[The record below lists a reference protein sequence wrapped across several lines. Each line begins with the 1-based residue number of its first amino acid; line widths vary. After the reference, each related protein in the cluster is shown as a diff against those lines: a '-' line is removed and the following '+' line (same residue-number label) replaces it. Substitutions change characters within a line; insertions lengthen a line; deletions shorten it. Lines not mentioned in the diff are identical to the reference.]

1 MGKNE
6 QKADVGPYWDQANP
20 DQKVQMLCRALSN
33 KKMDKNKLQRL
44 IDAADDQDQLTL
56 KILYNAVVANL
67 TAYNSQ
73 KTSARLKDWK
83 NAESAL
89 LKSIADLEAK
99 YFPTDRPLPNLLAV
113 VEWFKDRGWKT
124 GKSKVYADAK
134 AGRLRPEKDGTY
146 AIKAVQKYAAAYLR
160 QLGSAGRRDAST
172 LDDLAETKARSEA
185 EILAS
190 KALIFKSKADA
201 ASGLYVLRDEFDKA
215 LAQRAAIF
223 KADLEG
229 FCRGRASEIIN
240 LVSGD
245 AVRIPDLIE
254 YMLSRM
260 EEVLAR
266 YSEDKP
272 IDVPAL
278 VATPD
283 GDLEDYGADGLNEEE
298 EDGKQ

>member
-1 MGKNE
+1 MAAKNN
-6 QKADVGPYWDQANP
+6 DQNRGMAGG
-20 DQKVQMLCRALSN
+20 DLCRSILSITT
-33 KKMDKNKLQRL
+33 KSGMDKIKLQKL

-56 KILYNAVVANL
+56 KVLYNAVVANL

-89 LKSIADLEAK
+89 LKSISDLEAK

-113 VEWFKDRGWKT
+113 VDWLKDRGWKV
-124 GKSKVYADAK
+124 GKSKLYADAK
-134 AGRLRPEKDGTY
+134 AGKLRSQDDGTY
-146 AIKAVQKYAAAYLR
+146 HVKAVQKYAAAYLR
-160 QLGSAGRRDAST
+160 QLGSAGRRDASMM
-172 LDDLAETKARSEA
+172 DDLAETKSRSEA

-201 ASGLYVLRDEFDKA
+201 ASGLYVLRDEFEKA

-229 FCRGRASEIIN
+229 FCRGRVSEIIN

-245 AVRIPDLIE
+245 AAKIPDLIE
-254 YMLSRM
+254 FMISKM

-272 IDVPAL
+272 IAVPAL
-278 VATPD
+278 SAAPD
-283 GDLEDYGADGLNEEE
+283 ESDLDENDMENMDE
-298 EDGKQ
+298 EDNV

>member
-1 MGKNE
+1 M
-6 QKADVGPYWDQANP
+6 DQI
-20 DQKVQMLCRALSN
+20 
-33 KKMDKNKLQRL
+33 KLQKL

-56 KILYNAVVANL
+56 KVLYNAVVANL

-89 LKSIADLEAK
+89 LKSISDLEAK

-113 VEWFKDRGWKT
+113 VDWLKDRGWKV
-124 GKSKVYADAK
+124 GKSKLYADAK
-134 AGRLRPEKDGTY
+134 AGKLRSQDDGTY
-146 AIKAVQKYAAAYLR
+146 HVKAVQKYAAAYLR
-160 QLGSAGRRDAST
+160 QLGSAGRRDASMM
-172 LDDLAETKARSEA
+172 DDLAETKSRSEA

-201 ASGLYVLRDEFDKA
+201 ASGLYVLRDEFEKA

-272 IDVPAL
+272 INVPAMQAPPDESDL
-278 VATPD
+278 DDDVA
-283 GDLEDYGADGLNEEE
+283 EDSDEEE
-298 EDGKQ
+298 VPPQ